1 MSETNVMISIRR
13 GLKAQASF
21 IGRNGDV
28 QSRSRVDGGRCSSPI
43 LRSHLSV
50 NL

>member
-28 QSRSRVDGGRCSSPI
+28 
-43 LRSHLSV
+43 
-50 NL
+50 